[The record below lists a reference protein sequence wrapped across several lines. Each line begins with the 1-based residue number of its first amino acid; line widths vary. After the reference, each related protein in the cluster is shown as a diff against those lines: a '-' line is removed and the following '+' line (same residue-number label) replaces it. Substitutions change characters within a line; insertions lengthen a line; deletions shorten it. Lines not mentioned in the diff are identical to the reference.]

1 MNRIIERYNAS
12 KGMDNSSP
20 LARLTSYSK
29 NNSVMDNYIAEKEH
43 IRERKSEKEIAQRI
57 AEKVKEIL
65 DDLFDK

>member
-1 MNRIIERYNAS
+1 MNKIIERYNAS

-43 IRERKSEKEIAQRI
+43 IEQRKSEEEIAQHI

>member
-1 MNRIIERYNAS
+1 MNKIIERYNAS

-29 NNSVMDNYIAEKEH
+29 NNSVMDNYMAEKEH
-43 IRERKSEKEIAQRI
+43 IRERKSEEEIAQRI

-65 DDLFDK
+65 DDLFNK